1 MGKSLHSMKRE
12 LENKTLPASCTYAH
26 TAVVTLKVH
35 SLITPY
41 YSVLQHQRT
50 IRGIYKQP
58 QFWTAIH
65 AHAHK
70 MEPFF
75 IACQAAESAMASRCF
90 QAPAAVDR
98 KRMCSVQWVVA
109 CEQASAARPR
119 IKGLMFDVTSRA
131 EVTNLRLHTKHCLL
145 LLTYSV
151 IKIIYGRAS
160 GYVSLQNNRKCM
172 SCFGLS
178 RSKELCFYFF
188 FL

>member
-1 MGKSLHSMKRE
+1 MHIRWSLFLLH
-12 LENKTLPASCTYAH
+12 
-26 TAVVTLKVH
+26 V
-35 SLITPY
+35 
-41 YSVLQHQRT
+41 
-50 IRGIYKQP
+50 KQP
-58 QFWTAIH
+58 RALWHPGVFRPLQLLTGKGCVH
-65 AHAHK
+65 
-70 MEPFF
+70 
-75 IACQAAESAMASRCF
+75 
-90 QAPAAVDR
+90 
-98 KRMCSVQWVVA
+98 QWVVA

-188 FL
+188 FSLKCKKAYAEKHTENKPEHSAV